1 MTNPIETANRI
12 QHEAACPDHSVALR
26 ASAGSGKT
34 KVLVDRFLRL
44 CIEDGPGGGPAHP
57 RAILAITFTR
67 KAAVEIQERLLSRA
81 RELALAADEG
91 LTRKLT
97 ELFADR
103 DKPAPSVTEKAAAAN
118 LLEKILEDVSG
129 LNVGTI
135 HSFCQLI
142 LGRFAAEAGL
152 DPHFTVLENQDDLI
166 DEALENLEREMATEP
181 GLQAAAANVGN
192 NPTGV
197 RKALR
202 DLFSEQMR
210 LGRWIAAHPPRTASR
225 IDKLPD
231 LLTDLKEFLF
241 PDLQLTGE
249 PEPVDFLPQLA
260 DELEAFAGPGA
271 DAIADEM
278 GTDLEAVKPES
289 LAKLRT
295 ATAEVAAALR
305 TLTDGGEA
313 AQADFNRQAAAA
325 RKIFLTVQNKIRS
338 FTSIRKDVVLKER
351 FNALVSEQAL
361 GVLSVLHRLGYIEL
375 YRRNRDLLCLSLR
388 LFDLYDDL
396 KKRDRV
402 VDFQDLEDMACR
414 LMGDEGSVGALLFRL
429 DDSLS
434 HLLLD
439 EFQDTNFNQW
449 DMLRPFVDEFLSTDA
464 DGRPRTLFF
473 VGDVKQSIYGF
484 RGAEPDIFS
493 NACDLLRER
502 DLPVMNLPTNFRSLG
517 HIVGGVGCLFNAPP
531 LAEALSDEERE
542 HVRQEW
548 AREESAGQI
557 QVLSPFA
564 AADDID
570 SVAPTD
576 DGGGDQVAAPA
587 DDGGGDQAAAPV
599 GDGSGDHAAAPVDDR
614 NGDQM
619 AAQAT
624 AQLVRRLKEDPDGKT
639 WEGYGDNLTERS
651 LRWGDF
657 LILCRSRTEISLYE
671 KAFRDAD
678 IPFIPPGRG
687 MLAASREVQDI
698 LALLRWLLWPED
710 DTTLATIL
718 RSPLFRLDEAAF
730 QELLAARELFLPGD
744 KEGRYRTPHNLWPT
758 LRKLS
763 DKDVFARP
771 ARLLGEWRKHLGFA
785 TCHDLLRRVYR
796 DGDVLARYQ
805 IARGDQARYNLL
817 RLYDLALSP
826 EIAGTPT
833 ARRLADFITV
843 AAGRGGQEEG
853 AFPGGGGEG
862 RVRFMTVH
870 GAKGLEAPVVVL
882 VDADRPAGKE
892 SPRVR
897 VHPHSPDTPLLFRV
911 TKAYRDGFKL
921 PASVAWPPDPLQQ
934 VSALARERDRTEEA
948 NLLYVAMTRARD
960 RLVILGGDREKGS
973 DFDSPLRQILRG
985 IEAGACGQYIETE
998 DPPGLTRPPA
1008 LPIPR
1013 EVVVP
1018 GGGPSDEVQLWQPPP
1033 PRETMKVVTPSGVT
1047 DEDDDD
1053 QAPLSAGV
1061 RAQQD
1066 ETDPTERGK
1075 LVHLLL
1081 QLAADHGAMPPGS
1094 GDHHAEA
1101 ENVFV
1106 ERELDWVFRPE
1117 GPGQGQDQIPGRG
1130 PGEGLSRGLSEV
1142 PIIHRR
1148 SPAGPDKVEE
1158 RVTGIIDR
1166 LIVRAD
1172 RVDIIDYKTNRFG
1185 GDAAVRKN
1193 LVNHYRPQLASYR
1206 EAVEQLYP
1214 DRAVHTWLLFTEP
1227 GLPGDQRLEEVNLS

>member
-1 MTNPIETANRI
+1 MANPIETANRI

-44 CIEDGPGGGPAHP
+44 CIEGGPGGGPAHP

-81 RELALAADEG
+81 RELALADDKD

-103 DKPAPSVTEKAAAAN
+103 DKPAPGVTEKAAAAN

-152 DPHFTVLENQDDLI
+152 DPHFTVLEKQDDLV
-166 DEALENLEREMATEP
+166 DEALENLEQEMATEP
-181 GLQAAAANVGN
+181 GLQAAAANVGS

-210 LGRWIAAHPPRTASR
+210 LGRWLAAHPPRTASR
-225 IDKLPD
+225 LEKLPD

-241 PDLQLTGE
+241 PDLQLAGE

-278 GTDLEAVKPES
+278 GADLEAVKPES
-289 LAKLRT
+289 LANLRT

-305 TLTDGGEA
+305 TLADSGQP

-325 RKIFLTVQNKIRS
+325 RKIFLTVQNKTRS
-338 FTSIRKDVVLKER
+338 FTGIRKDVVLKER

-375 YRRNRDLLCLSLR
+375 YRRNRDLLRLSLR
-388 LFDLYDDL
+388 LFDLYDGL

-493 NACDLLRER
+493 NACDLLKQR

-548 AREESAGQI
+548 AREESTGQI

-570 SVAPTD
+570 AVAPVG
-576 DGGGDQVAAPA
+576 DGGGDVVAAPA
-587 DDGGGDQAAAPV
+587 DDR
-599 GDGSGDHAAAPVDDR
+599 S
-614 NGDQM
+614 GDQM

-639 WEGYGDNLTERS
+639 WDGYGDNLKERP
-651 LRWGDF
+651 LRWDDF

-687 MLAASREVQDI
+687 MLAASRDVQDI

-730 QELLAARELFLPGD
+730 QELLAARDLFRPGD
-744 KEGRYRTPHNLWPT
+744 EEGRYRTPHNLWPT

-763 DKDVFARP
+763 DKDAFARP
-771 ARLLGEWRKHLGFA
+771 ARLLAEWRKHLGFA
-785 TCHDLLRRVYR
+785 TCHDLLRRIYR

-853 AFPGGGGEG
+853 AFPGGGGEQG
-862 RVRFMTVH
+862 RY
-870 GAKGLEAPVVVL
+870 
-882 VDADRPAGKE
+882 VDRRI
-892 SPRVR
+892 S
-897 VHPHSPDTPLLFRV
+897 
-911 TKAYRDGFKL
+911 
-921 PASVAWPPDPLQQ
+921 
-934 VSALARERDRTEEA
+934 
-948 NLLYVAMTRARD
+948 
-960 RLVILGGDREKGS
+960 GDR
-973 DFDSPLRQILRG
+973 
-985 IEAGACGQYIETE
+985 
-998 DPPGLTRPPA
+998 
-1008 LPIPR
+1008 
-1013 EVVVP
+1013 
-1018 GGGPSDEVQLWQPPP
+1018 
-1033 PRETMKVVTPSGVT
+1033 
-1047 DEDDDD
+1047 
-1053 QAPLSAGV
+1053 
-1061 RAQQD
+1061 
-1066 ETDPTERGK
+1066 
-1075 LVHLLL
+1075 
-1081 QLAADHGAMPPGS
+1081 
-1094 GDHHAEA
+1094 
-1101 ENVFV
+1101 
-1106 ERELDWVFRPE
+1106 
-1117 GPGQGQDQIPGRG
+1117 
-1130 PGEGLSRGLSEV
+1130 
-1142 PIIHRR
+1142 
-1148 SPAGPDKVEE
+1148 
-1158 RVTGIIDR
+1158 
-1166 LIVRAD
+1166 
-1172 RVDIIDYKTNRFG
+1172 
-1185 GDAAVRKN
+1185 
-1193 LVNHYRPQLASYR
+1193 
-1206 EAVEQLYP
+1206 
-1214 DRAVHTWLLFTEP
+1214 
-1227 GLPGDQRLEEVNLS
+1227 